1 MDSHQHRIAP
11 DRGSGQ
17 PAESPAPW
25 TRSRA
30 ARLTLTGAAACGL
43 LLGGTVIASAAHAGG
58 GPAPTPSSS
67 ASSSANPQPSAN
79 PSDGTQQSASPATG
93 RPGSTKKPAP
103 SQHRPHIDGTLASVS
118 AATVTVTDRDGFTR
132 TILTSSGTKYGDGL
146 TAQLP
151 AGTKIHAEG
160 TVDANG
166 TSLDATT
173 ITVMRPPH
181 APKARPAGA
190 GKAAP
195 PGGTTAGKA
204 PSATPGNGGAKTPP
218 TAPGGSA
225 TAPSGGNSTTTPPAQ
240 TPTGTATDP
249 ATGSPN
255 GS

>member
-11 DRGSGQ
+11 DRASGQ

-30 ARLTLTGAAACGL
+30 ARLTLTGAAACAL

-79 PSDGTQQSASPATG
+79 PSDGTQQSTGPATG
-93 RPGSTKKPAP
+93 RTGSTKKPAP
-103 SQHRPHIDGTLASVS
+103 APHRPHIDGTVTSVS

-132 TILTSSGTKYGDGL
+132 TIVTSSGTKYGDGL

-151 AGTKIHAEG
+151 AGSRIHAEG

-181 APKARPAGA
+181 APKAGRAGA

-204 PSATPGNGGAKTPP
+204 PSAANGGAKTPP
-218 TAPGGSA
+218 ATPGGSA
-225 TAPSGGNSTTTPPAQ
+225 TAPSGGNSTTPPPAQ
-240 TPTGTATDP
+240 LPTGTSTHP
-249 ATGSPN
+249 ATGAPN

>member
-11 DRGSGQ
+11 DRASGQ

-30 ARLTLTGAAACGL
+30 ARLTLTGAAACAL
-43 LLGGTVIASAAHAGG
+43 LLGGTAIASAAHAGG

-67 ASSSANPQPSAN
+67 ASSSANLQPSAN
-79 PSDGTQQSASPATG
+79 PSDGTQQSTGPATG
-93 RPGSTKKPAP
+93 RTGSTKKPAP
-103 SQHRPHIDGTLASVS
+103 APHRPHIDGTVTSVS

-132 TILTSSGTKYGDGL
+132 TIVTSSGTKYGDGL

-151 AGTKIHAEG
+151 AGSRIHAEG

-181 APKARPAGA
+181 APKAGPAGA

-204 PSATPGNGGAKTPP
+204 PSAANGGAKTPP
-218 TAPGGSA
+218 ATPGGSA
-225 TAPSGGNSTTTPPAQ
+225 TAPSGGNSTTPPPAQ
-240 TPTGTATDP
+240 LPTGTSTDP
-249 ATGSPN
+249 ATGAPN

>member
-11 DRGSGQ
+11 DRSSGQ
-17 PAESPAPW
+17 PAGSPAPW

-30 ARLTLTGAAACGL
+30 ARLTLTGAAACAL

-79 PSDGTQQSASPATG
+79 PSDGTQQSTGPATG
-93 RPGSTKKPAP
+93 RTGSTKKPAP
-103 SQHRPHIDGTLASVS
+103 APHRPHIDGTVTSVS

-132 TILTSSGTKYGDGL
+132 TIVTSSGTTYGDGL

-151 AGTKIHAEG
+151 AGSRIHAEG

-204 PSATPGNGGAKTPP
+204 PSAANGGAKTPP
-218 TAPGGSA
+218 ATPGGSA
-225 TAPSGGNSTTTPPAQ
+225 TAPSGGNSKTPPPAQ
-240 TPTGTATDP
+240 LPTGTSTHP
-249 ATGSPN
+249 ATGAPN